1 MEKRR
6 CVKEAVFRSFDNE
19 PLIIYV
25 CALLMRIV
33 VVLILSLLMFGCQ
46 HLKPPNL
53 PMQDWKNL
61 PLENVQAAAEQGN
74 AAAEAELGFR
84 DSARR
89 EYGESVKWFRKAAE
103 QGNADGEND
112 LAWMYQSGYGVEK
125 NYDEALNWY
134 RKAAKKGNATAEWK
148 LGFMY
153 ENGLGGIEKDITE
166 AVAWHRK
173 ASAKGNSKAQ
183 QALKRLN
190 FAP

>member
-1 MEKRR
+1 
-6 CVKEAVFRSFDNE
+6 
-19 PLIIYV
+19 
-25 CALLMRIV
+25 
-33 VVLILSLLMFGCQ
+33 
-46 HLKPPNL
+46 
-53 PMQDWKNL
+53 
-61 PLENVQAAAEQGN
+61 
-74 AAAEAELGFR
+74 
-84 DSARR
+84 
-89 EYGESVKWFRKAAE
+89 
-103 QGNADGEND
+103 
-112 LAWMYQSGYGVEK
+112 MYQSGYGVEK